1 MMKSRFNL
9 NLLLPL
15 VVMLNSLLVLA
26 ACRYAVLKHSTALIS
41 SPEAKNSLTFTQPH
55 NLSLR
60 VDATLKADL
69 ILKPLLANNPIHVAE
84 SNSQIILTGSVS
96 DPFLLK
102 KIVDVAH
109 QVTGVTKVNTNQV
122 AIRHPEFAPLKAV
135 DSSSPE
141 QLSPPLPDESFLT
154 SQQNSP

>member
-1 MMKSRFNL
+1 MGSFGGFLSLIGLGIANLWDKSANL
-9 NLLLPL
+9 
-15 VVMLNSLLVLA
+15 SRSWA
-26 ACRYAVLKHSTALIS
+26 GLIS